1 MKGVINMSK
10 FQPYKKPLLN
20 DKIVISMR
28 LEESRLN
35 EIDNIA
41 NKIDVSRNELIN
53 QCIEFALNN
62 LELADVKRDEKDEK
76 DSKK

>member
-1 MKGVINMSK
+1 MSK

>member
-1 MKGVINMSK
+1 MKGGINMSK